1 MDYSFSCAID
11 GVNYL
16 IQLKPNTVQQGVII
30 NEMPH
35 KHFFTELHYI
45 FSGEEQLILPEKNQT
60 LTLCQGQI
68 ALIPAGT
75 YHGTESE
82 PDKKVVRICFYL
94 GIDTESRKNHPAQ
107 ALLQNAKDVLIT
119 ESSTIDSIMQRC
131 RMVMEQET
139 TSLSATQ
146 KGILLLEAVLEL
158 LQLGINEK
166 AQALSREP
174 EHTRQKWIIEE
185 YLETGFHKNDGL
197 EGLSRQL
204 YLSQRQTRKLVYRF
218 FGEDFRTLIIRRRME
233 TAALLL
239 QDPTK
244 SLETIAAKVGYT
256 SYSGFHLAF
265 VRFFGC
271 TPGQYRSNN
280 HPK

>member
-11 GVNYL
+11 GVSYL

-60 LTLCQGQI
+60 LTLCQGQMG
-68 ALIPAGT
+68 LIPAGT
-75 YHGTESE
+75 YHGTESKPGE
-82 PDKKVVRICFYL
+82 EVVRLCFYL
-94 GIDTESRKNHPAQ
+94 GVDTESKKSYPLQ
-107 ALLQNAKDVLIT
+107 ALLQNTKDVLIT
-119 ESSTIDSIMQRC
+119 ESSTIDSIMERC
-131 RMVMEQET
+131 RSVMEQET
-139 TSLSATQ
+139 DSLSATR
-146 KGILLLEAVLEL
+146 KGVLLLEAVLEVL
-158 LQLGINEK
+158 RLGMKEK
-166 AQALSREP
+166 AQVLSREP
-174 EHTRQKWIIEE
+174 EQTRQKWIIEE
-185 YLETGFHKNDGL
+185 YLETCFHKNDGL
-197 EGLSRQL
+197 EGLSQQL
-204 YLSQRQTRKLVYRF
+204 FLSQRQTRKLVHRF

-239 QDPTK
+239 QNPTK

-271 TPGQYRSNN
+271 TPGQYRTNYD
-280 HPK
+280 PK